1 LLHLLA
7 LPVIYGLIW
16 VAFVFVLFILLG
28 GWDLD
33 DMRSVLLYRAWRSFT
48 HEGEL
53 IPGRR
58 PSLVNRLVIRALS
71 REDDAKKAL
80 VAAAM
85 GVGGQS
91 NRYDA
96 AG

>member
-7 LPVIYGLIW
+7 LPVIYALIW
-16 VAFVFVLFILLG
+16 AAFVVFLFILLG

-33 DMRSVLLYRAWRSFT
+33 DMRSVLLHRAWNSFT

-53 IPGRR
+53 IPGKR
-58 PSLVNRLVIRALS
+58 PSPVNRLVIRALS

-80 VAAAM
+80 VAVAM
-85 GVGGQS
+85 GAVDQS
-91 NRYDA
+91 HR
-96 AG
+96 